1 LQELIVDPKN
11 LGHTPSDLEAAPGSH
26 PNPLVS
32 HGSGASSSSGASE
45 EGGAGTG
52 LGGADAAAGALQ
64 RLALSQDDHPLSTSS
79 SSRWQAYFQVGAWA
93 GGRLC
98 LHTGQLRSLSPQLG
112 SAVPRW
118 LAGGTRQHSLPA
130 CLFVLIAPPPL
141 RCRRPPPT
149 PHTQDVEVQEQI
161 ERDVART
168 HPDMHFFSAASRAAE
183 QHRAQMRRALFV
195 FAKLNP
201 GLRYVQVGRLGG
213 WAGWQ
218 ERGQQSLR
226 WLGRN
231 EQKGAGGAANRDRL
245 R

>member
-1 LQELIVDPKN
+1 VRLQELIVDPKN

-26 PNPLVS
+26 PKPRVT
-32 HGSGASSSSGASE
+32 HGSGARISSGASE

-79 SSRWQAYFQVGAWA
+79 SSRWQAYF
-93 GGRLC
+93 
-98 LHTGQLRSLSPQLG
+98 
-112 SAVPRW
+112 
-118 LAGGTRQHSLPA
+118 
-130 CLFVLIAPPPL
+130 
-141 RCRRPPPT
+141 
-149 PHTQDVEVQEQI
+149 QDVEVQEQI